1 MHRSGHL
8 VVETDTEPLI
18 VHLDSSLTV
27 VGPVH
32 PIAITASATDN
43 MVMTARTCRSAVLK
57 RLVSS
62 YQWR

>member
-8 VVETDTEPLI
+8 VVETDTKPLI
-18 VHLDSSLTV
+18 VHLDSTPTV

-43 MVMTARTCRSAVLK
+43 MVMTARTYRSAVLK

-62 YQWR
+62 YPWR